1 MRRTLPLCVASVA
14 LAATMVSSGL
24 KAQDSDTLVS
34 VWDGVYTPAQAERGK
49 ATFDVSCS
57 RCHNSDLSGSERG
70 PTLTGDKFQSNW
82 IDGSLEALFSF
93 IRDQMPQGSANIVS
107 DDSKADVLAYILQR
121 NSFPPGKT
129 ELTANGARLDTIQV
143 LRKGT
148 APGLQNFSFVQVIGC
163 LESGPGNRWVITRSS
178 ARPGN
183 RERVVSAAEV
193 ERARARA
200 LGEDTYML
208 VSVTPFA
215 PATRQGRK
223 VAAKGLLYRQPGD
236 NRLNVTALE
245 TVSETCSVGR

>member
-1 MRRTLPLCVASVA
+1 MVTSV
-14 LAATMVSSGL
+14 LQ
-24 KAQDSDTLVS
+24 AQDSDTLVS
-34 VWDGVYTPAQAERGK
+34 VWDGVYTSAQAERGK

-57 RCHNSDLSGSERG
+57 RCHNADLSGSERG

-82 IDGSLEALFSF
+82 MDGSLEPLFSF

-129 ELTANGARLDTIQV
+129 ELTANGARLDTIQI

-148 APGLQNFSFVQVIGC
+148 TPGLQNFSFVQVIGC
-163 LESGPGNRWVITRSS
+163 LESGPGDRWVLTHSS

-183 RERVVSAAEV
+183 RERIVSAAEL

-200 LGEDTYML
+200 LGEDTYTL
-208 VSVTPFA
+208 VSAAPFA
-215 PATRQGRK
+215 PAKQQGHK
-223 VAAKGLLYRQPGD
+223 VTAKGLLYRQPGD

-245 TVSETCSVGR
+245 TVSDTCSGR